1 MWDIEALR
9 KSEHGRETAG
19 NAILHTLLRHAPI
32 PDASH
37 PSRPLP
43 PMANIIMFRDAEGWM
58 AMSGSSRT
66 EGTPLEFDPRLPVGV
81 GLISSCP
88 TRMSDTQ

>member
-1 MWDIEALR
+1 
-9 KSEHGRETAG
+9 
-19 NAILHTLLRHAPI
+19 
-32 PDASH
+32 
-37 PSRPLP
+37 
-43 PMANIIMFRDAEGWM
+43 MANIIMFRDAEGWM